1 MRIFLGLAGLG
12 LFLTSA
18 PGNAASLCNCCTTG
32 IAENCSAVCTSAKPE
47 IGQCIAKVDYTGE
60 AVIADEDN
68 PLYGISLLT
77 LDLKD
82 AMRPELEG
90 VRRLLEDSRR
100 GVEKDRKTSTLD
112 FRNGKIDDA
121 GLAGRTKRYEDAIVN
136 YYLGLRAYRDRL
148 AEVPGQQLKPA
159 KVRRFKPAQ
168 GSRRSPWRLLRTWLQ
183 HREH

>member
-1 MRIFLGLAGLG
+1 MRIFLGLASLG
-12 LFLTSA
+12 LLLASA
-18 PGNAASLCNCCTTG
+18 PVNAAGLCNCCATG
-32 IAENCSAVCTSAKPE
+32 IAESCSSVCAPVKPAT
-47 IGQCIAKVDYTGE
+47 GQCVAKVDYAGE
-60 AVIADEDN
+60 AVIIDGDN

-100 GVEKDRKTSTLD
+100 GVEKDRKISARD

-121 GLAGRTKRYEDAIVN
+121 GLAANTKRYEDAIVN

-148 AEVPGQQLKPA
+148 AEVPGQRLRPA
-159 KVRRFKPAQ
+159 QGSRLRPEQ
-168 GSRRSPWRLLRTWLQ
+168 GSRRSPWRLRRTGLR

>member
-1 MRIFLGLAGLG
+1 MRTFLGLAGLG
-12 LFLTSA
+12 LLLTSA

-32 IAENCSAVCTSAKPE
+32 VAESCSVVCAPAKPVT
-47 IGQCIAKVDYTGE
+47 GQCVARVDYAGE
-60 AVIADEDN
+60 AEIPEGDN
-68 PLYGISLLT
+68 PLYGISLLG

-100 GVEKDRKTSTLD
+100 GIEKDRKTSALD

-148 AEVPGQQLKPA
+148 AEVPGQRLKPA
-159 KVRRFKPAQ
+159 KVRRLKPAQ